1 MPNNYDFS
9 KLENVK
15 AIEVSLE
22 GWISPLFVE
31 YGTGF
36 HGEVP
41 SYFWRVKG
49 TQHTCVIPILRMD
62 YLSQGDYGKH
72 FQEALQGFRT
82 DYLDWKEE
90 NFSTEWMQGY
100 HSDFSE
106 FISV

>member
-15 AIEVSLE
+15 VIEVSLE
-22 GWISPLFVE
+22 GWVSPLFVE
-31 YGTGF
+31 YGAGF

-49 TQHTCVIPILRMD
+49 TQHTFVIPILRMD

-72 FQEALQGFRT
+72 FQEALQGFRS
-82 DYLDWKEE
+82 DYIGWSKEGWYI
-90 NFSTEWMQGY
+90 EWMQKY
-100 HSDFSE
+100 KEDFSE
-106 FISV
+106 FISL